1 MKNKKGFTLVELLAV
16 IAILAILVI
25 ISMPNIIE
33 MFNNAKRKSF
43 ITEVQT
49 IYRSAQQEF
58 LKDSLTNDDGYIYAK
73 SSDNIKCTKELDIT
87 SRGEIRYFIELDR
100 HGKVIRYYATD
111 GEYQYESEEYGL
123 QITNLEDVNNV
134 GKLEKYEEFSISCDG
149 TAVIE
154 DTRVATLDIGSK
166 VNIIMKKLS
175 GQTEVT
181 SSDVSNSTIK
191 AFKKW
196 TRRTLPTDIEK
207 EKVSV
212 SSSDTPIYMWYDN
225 GTIYYFSKTENVYLN
240 ANSATLF
247 KNFTALEDIS
257 GISSFNVSGVTSMSA
272 MFQNCDSLKSVD
284 LNSWD
289 TSKVTNLAAIFADC
303 DNLTT
308 INISNWDTSNVTN
321 MMSVFNGCKNLLNLD
336 IKNWNVS
343 KVVEL
348 RWMFQHCESLTSLDL
363 SNWDTSS
370 LKLMTAAF
378 KCMYNLTSLDLS
390 NFNTSN
396 VTDMNQ
402 LFMNNKKME
411 TLDIS
416 NFDTSK
422 VTVMANMF
430 SYTNS
435 LKCLNL
441 SNFNTSN
448 VTNMSSMFDNSSS
461 LNILDVSNFDTSKV
475 TDMSYMFS
483 GTSSIKSLDLSNFN
497 TSNVTTMKGM
507 FSTMISLEDLN
518 ISNFDTSKVKNMN
531 TMFRFMHKLSDLDLS
546 HFDTSN
552 VTDMS
557 EMFFMSNGIENLNL
571 SSFDTSKVTN
581 MSEMFRSLPSL
592 KTIDISN
599 FDTSNVT
606 SMFGMF
612 WASGNLENIIGIENL
627 NTSKVTTM
635 AQMFSNCNSIKKL
648 DLSKWDVSNVSDFG
662 YDYEDGLRAHRG
674 MFDDAANLEEVDLR
688 GWNLKED
695 ATTSFMFRRCY
706 KLKNIYVSSTWDQT
720 KIGQSKDMFFN
731 ARLLPNYN
739 SSIVDKTNAHTG
751 EGGYFTLK
759 D

>member
-1 MKNKKGFTLVELLAV
+1 MKNRKGFTLVELLAV

-33 MFNNAKRKSF
+33 MYNNAKRKSF

-58 LKDSLTNDDGYIYAK
+58 LKDSLTNESEYTYAK
-73 SSDNIKCTKELDIT
+73 SSDNIKCTKELDLT
-87 SRGEIRYFIELDR
+87 SRDGIRYFIELDR

-111 GEYQYESEEYGL
+111 GEYQYQSEEYGL
-123 QITNLEDVNNV
+123 QIASIEDVDNI
-134 GKLEKYEEFSISCDG
+134 GKLEKFEEFSISCDG
-149 TAVIE
+149 TVVIE

-166 VNIIMKKLS
+166 VNIVMKKLS

-181 SSDVSNSTIK
+181 SSNVSNTTVK

-196 TRRTLPTDIEK
+196 TKRTLPTDVEK
-207 EKVSV
+207 EKVSI
-212 SSSDTPIYMWYDN
+212 SSSDTPIYMWFDN

-240 ANSATLF
+240 PNSATLF
-247 KNFTALEDIS
+247 NNFTALEDVS
-257 GISSFNVSGVTSMSA
+257 GITNFDTSNVTSLSA
-272 MFQNCDSLKSVD
+272 MFQNCKSLKTID
-284 LNSWD
+284 LN
-289 TSKVTNLAAIFADC
+289 
-303 DNLTT
+303 
-308 INISNWDTSNVTN
+308 
-321 MMSVFNGCKNLLNLD
+321 
-336 IKNWNVS
+336 NWN
-343 KVVEL
+343 
-348 RWMFQHCESLTSLDL
+348 
-363 SNWDTSS
+363 TSS

-378 KCMYNLTSLDLS
+378 KCMYNLISLDLS

-402 LFMNNKKME
+402 LFMHNKKME
-411 TLDIS
+411 TLNIS
-416 NFDTSK
+416 SFDTSK
-422 VTVMANMF
+422 VTIMANMF
-430 SYTNS
+430 SNTNS
-435 LKCLNL
+435 LKSLDL

-448 VTNMSSMFDNSSS
+448 VINMSSMFDNSSS
-461 LNILDVSNFDTSKV
+461 LTTLDVSKFDTSKV

-497 TSNVTTMKGM
+497 TSNVTTMRGM
-507 FSTMISLEDLN
+507 FSTMTSLENLN
-518 ISNFDTSKVKNMN
+518 ISSFNTSKVTNMN

-557 EMFFMSNGIENLNL
+557 GMFFMSNGIANLNL
-571 SSFDTSKVTN
+571 SSFNTSKVTN
-581 MSEMFRSLPSL
+581 MSEMFRSLPAL
-592 KTIDISN
+592 KTLDISS

-612 WASGNLENIIGIENL
+612 WASGNLENIIGIENI

-674 MFDDAANLEEVDLR
+674 MFDDAANLEEIDLR
-688 GWNLKED
+688 GWNLKEG

-706 KLKNIYVSSTWDQT
+706 KLKNIYVSSSWDQN
-720 KIGQSKDMFFN
+720 KLGQSKDMFYY

-739 SSIVDKTNAHTG
+739 SSIVDGTKAHYS
-751 EGGYFTLK
+751 EDGYLTYK
-759 D
+759 E